1 MYMLGYGLRKAR
13 VCALQQATDGMVW
26 VDGWTRGMGGWVDQ
40 RNGWMGGLEE
50 WVDGWIGYG
59 WVSGMGGLV
68 EWVDGLFIHGYRN
81 GKVVQ

>member
-1 MYMLGYGLRKAR
+1 MYMLVYGLRKAR

-50 WVDGWIGYG
+50 WVDCLFM
-59 WVSGMGGLV
+59 GMGGMGTEMV
-68 EWVDGLFIHGYRN
+68 KQYSNV
-81 GKVVQ
+81 